1 MVKTILFLVGLFMIF
16 GAFYADANE
25 KEPPSTVIS
34 ITLEGRKAFEPDTLI
49 MNLQIKAN
57 TSAESEAINIFGS
70 IDKTVRNLNVDYTG
84 GKYSVAKYCWWEKER
99 KRCAGYKGELNYIFK
114 LKELNEQ
121 SKIFEAVEK
130 FKDKYGEKINYAVSE
145 PYWIISKEQ
154 IRAVEEELHYSII
167 DIAKNFAKKVS
178 EKLEKSCS
186 ISRINYDI
194 DRSRWW
200 GWWRDDIGLYYT
212 GFKTYEKI
220 EAPEPK
226 KEDRTI
232 SVKASVDLQCK

>member
-1 MVKTILFLVGLFMIF
+1 MSKAVLLLVGLFVIF
-16 GAFYADANE
+16 GAFYAEAGE
-25 KEPPSTVIS
+25 KDTLGTVVS
-34 ITLEGRKAFEPDTLI
+34 ITLEDRKAFEPDTLI

-57 TSAESEAINIFGS
+57 TSTEAEAINIFGS
-70 IDKTVRNLNVDYTG
+70 IDKAIRSLNVDYTG

-99 KRCAGYKGELNYIFK
+99 KRCAGYKGELNYVFK
-114 LKELNEQ
+114 LKDLSEQ

-145 PYWIISKEQ
+145 PYWTISKEQ
-154 IRAVEEELHYSII
+154 VRAVEEELRYSII
-167 DIAKNFAKKVS
+167 DSAKNFAKKVS

-200 GWWRDDIGLYYT
+200 GWWRDELNLFSAGL
-212 GFKTYEKI
+212 KYEKM
-220 EAPEPK
+220 ETPEPK
-226 KEDRTI
+226 KEDRTVSI
-232 SVKASVDLQCK
+232 KASVDLQCK